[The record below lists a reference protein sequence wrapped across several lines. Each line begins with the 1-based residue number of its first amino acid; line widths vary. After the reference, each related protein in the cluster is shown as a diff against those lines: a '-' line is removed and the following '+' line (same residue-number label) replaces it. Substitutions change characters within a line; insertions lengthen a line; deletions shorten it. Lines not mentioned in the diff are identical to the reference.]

1 MSIKMITE
9 AFKLF
14 EESALTAAQKLVLL
28 ALADHANDEDQ
39 LCWPS
44 LQHLQKKTGL
54 GKNTVWQSIDA
65 LVEKGFVTRVKK
77 GSNGP
82 IPEATLY
89 RVNLGQLPTYLG
101 QKQDDPRSKYGTR
114 LGRGSTPNRNI
125 NHNRTSEKIKKITL
139 PPWSDNQAFVD
150 LGSEVGLRPNPG
162 EDWNAFKNRVKYKV
176 NGE

>member
-9 AFKLF
+9 AFKSF
-14 EESALTAAQKLVLL
+14 EVSGLTAAQKLVLL

-54 GKNTVWQSIDA
+54 GKNTVWQSIDI
-65 LVEKGFVTRVKK
+65 LIEKGFVTRVKK

-89 RVNLGQLPTYLG
+89 RVNLGQSSTYLG
-101 QKQDDPRSKYGTR
+101 QKQDDPRSKYGMR
-114 LGRGSTPNRNI
+114 LGQSSTPNHNN
-125 NHNRTSEKIKKITL
+125 NHNRTASLKNFDPTR
-139 PPWSDNQAFVD
+139 DC
-150 LGSEVGLRPNPG
+150 RPG
-162 EDWNAFKNRVKYKV
+162 ETLEQCKLRIMRK
-176 NGE
+176 